1 RQIHVGGV
9 AVGGGAPV
17 SIQSMTITKTADV
30 EGTLQQIYALAAAG
44 CDIVRCTCNEA
55 EAAEGLAQIV
65 PRSPIPVIADIH
77 HQYRMALAA
86 LEAGVQGLRLNPGNI
101 RRPEHIKAVA
111 EECRDRG
118 VPIRIGV
125 NGGSLDPKLYEKYG
139 GKVTPEAMVE
149 SAQQELAYFAEVGFD
164 DVKISVKASN
174 VMLMI
179 EAYRQ
184 LSEVTDHPLHLGVTE
199 AGPLPGG
206 LVKATAG
213 IATLLAEGIGD
224 TIRYSLTA
232 DPIEEA
238 RAGRQLLEAM
248 VESAMREIA
257 YFEEVDFDLVKI
269 SVKASSVP
277 LMVEAYR
284 QLSAVTDF
292 PLHLGVTEAGP
303 PPAGLV
309 KGTAGIATLLMEG
322 IGDTIRYSLTADPVE
337 EAKAG
342 RQLLEAL
349 GLRERKNVD
358 LIACPSCGRAE
369 VDVIDIAQR
378 AMEAFGERQLPL
390 QVAVMGCVVN
400 GPGEA
405 READLGIA
413 AGNKRGHLFVK
424 GRNIAVVPESEMV
437 EALVEWAEF
446 INEHGTEA
454 AIARA
459 DTALAEREA
468 AKDRSML
475 LDAQGSDANHA
486 DEKIVEIRKT
496 VSG

>member
-1 RQIHVGGV
+1 VTFERRTTRQLHVGKV
-9 AVGGGAPV
+9 AVGGDAPITV
-17 SIQSMTITKTADV
+17 QSMTITKTADV

-44 CDIVRCTCNEA
+44 CDIVRCTCNEP

-77 HQYRMALAA
+77 HQYKMALAA
-86 LEAGVQGLRLNPGNI
+86 LEAGVHGLRLNPGNI

-111 EECRDRG
+111 MECKDRN

-125 NGGSLDPKLYEKYG
+125 NGGSLDPELYEEFG
-139 GKVTPEAMVE
+139 GIRPEAMVK
-149 SAQQELAYFAEVGFD
+149 SALREIAYFDEVGFTD
-164 DVKISVKASN
+164 YKISVKASN
-174 VMLMI
+174 
-179 EAYRQ
+179 
-184 LSEVTDHPLHLGVTE
+184 
-199 AGPLPGG
+199 
-206 LVKATAG
+206 
-213 IATLLAEGIGD
+213 
-224 TIRYSLTA
+224 
-232 DPIEEA
+232 
-238 RAGRQLLEAM
+238 
-248 VESAMREIA
+248 
-257 YFEEVDFDLVKI
+257 
-269 SVKASSVP
+269 VP

-284 QLSAVTDF
+284 QLSEVTDA

-309 KGTAGIATLLMEG
+309 KATAGLATLLLEG

-337 EAKAG
+337 EARAG
-342 RQLLEAL
+342 RQLLESL

-369 VDVIDIAQR
+369 IDVIDVANR
-378 AMEAFGERQLPL
+378 AMQAFGDRKIPL

-424 GRNIAVVPESEMV
+424 GRNVAVVPEADMV

-446 INEHGTEA
+446 IHEHGTEA
-454 AIARA
+454 AIARV
-459 DTALAEREA
+459 DTKLAEREA
-468 AKDRSML
+468 AKDRAKL
-475 LDAQGSDANHA
+475 LNDQGDDANHA
-486 DEKIVEIRKT
+486 QEKIVEIRRT
-496 VSG
+496 TATS

>member
-1 RQIHVGGV
+1 MPFARRATRLIHVGKV
-9 AVGGGAPV
+9 PVGGGSPIT
-17 SIQSMTITKTADV
+17 IQSMTTTKTADV

-44 CDIVRCTCNEA
+44 CDIVRCTCNEP

-77 HQYRMALAA
+77 HQYKMALAA
-86 LEAGVQGLRLNPGNI
+86 LDAGVHCLRLNPGNI
-101 RRPEHIKAVA
+101 RKPEHIKLVA
-111 EECRDRG
+111 QECKDRG

-125 NGGSLDPKLYEKYG
+125 NGGSLDPALYDKYG

-164 DVKISVKASN
+164 DVKISVKASS

-232 DPIEEA
+232 DP
-238 RAGRQLLEAM
+238 
-248 VESAMREIA
+248 
-257 YFEEVDFDLVKI
+257 
-269 SVKASSVP
+269 
-277 LMVEAYR
+277 
-284 QLSAVTDF
+284 
-292 PLHLGVTEAGP
+292 
-303 PPAGLV
+303 
-309 KGTAGIATLLMEG
+309 
-322 IGDTIRYSLTADPVE
+322 VE

-342 RQLLEAL
+342 RMLLEAM

-369 VDVIDIAQR
+369 IDVIDVAQR
-378 AMEAFGERQLPL
+378 AQAAFENREIPL
-390 QVAVMGCVVN
+390 QIAVMGCVVN

-424 GRNIAVVPESEMV
+424 GTNVAVVPENEMV
-437 EALVEWAEF
+437 EALVEWAEY
-446 INEHGTEA
+446 IMEHGTAA

-459 DTALAEREA
+459 DVAKASRA
-468 AKDRSML
+468 ARLDRDEL
-475 LDAQGSDANHA
+475 LQEKGADANDA
-486 DEKIVEIRKT
+486 GTKIDLIRKRIDA
-496 VSG
+496 